1 MELSLQYNLYYTH
14 FSFLLFFIS
23 FCFPFTSKLKYFIL
37 LNSIIVG
44 IAGNVVIIRDYVN
57 WMEWYA
63 IHKPDTSTN
72 DVNIQLLI
80 GNFIEH
86 TIPAIISLILLPFC
100 TSYINSV
107 SDVFYWTFII
117 MISILSWSI
126 LGYNNSVFQSKIVQ
140 AYPHTQFL
148 LHSILISCFSVFG
161 LICYF
166 NTH

>member
-23 FCFPFTSKLKYFIL
+23 FCFPFTSKVKYFIL

-44 IAGNVVIIRDYVN
+44 IAGNIIIARDYAN

-63 IHKPDTSTN
+63 INKPEISQN
-72 DVNIQLLI
+72 DINIQLLI

-86 TIPAIISLILLPFC
+86 TLPAIISLLLLPFC
-100 TSYINSV
+100 TSYLNSI

-117 MISILSWSI
+117 LISVLSWS
-126 LGYNNSVFQSKIVQ
+126 LLSYKGSDFQNKIVQ

-148 LHSILISCFSVFG
+148 LNSVLISCFSVFG